1 LIPPFRVLISYFT
14 IESILAVSVLLLGT
28 GLIVVLDPL
37 LLGCVPESLVPVIG
51 YAFAVALFA
60 WFVVGKVAV
69 VLIRLANKSGPPG
82 GIVGV
87 HRSRQKLE

>member
-1 LIPPFRVLISYFT
+1 LICYLT
-14 IESILAVSVLLLGT
+14 IESIFAASILPLSI

-51 YAFAVALFA
+51 YVFAVALFA

-69 VLIRLANKSGPPG
+69 VLIKMASKSSPPG

-87 HRSRQKLE
+87 HGSRQKLE